1 MACEAEKTA
10 GVAGYDMYGRA
21 AAVAAAPGMM
31 MMMFNGKLDQR
42 FKGSSSWSRFNVG
55 DISANSRIGRVS
67 TRDSSSHAAAAPPPP
82 PPHRLKLDQ
91 LQESQQQKQQHSS
104 SNFLDKSSTD
114 HHRQQEQSSPPP
126 PSPPIVDESVIHGNR
141 TRGNI
146 IIPELGSSGR
156 SSSSRSET
164 SGQKNPKDPSS
175 VVALGSPGSSATD
188 QDSPTVLAAAA
199 AAEKLVTKPLI
210 AAGRGR
216 SGNLRTVESWPTAA
230 TTTTS
235 PAAAAAPAGAPPP
248 RLRSWSGNLG
258 NLRGGFGSSSSALQ
272 QGAAA
277 AAGGWS
283 KETATTHKAAAAE
296 TPRAGSSGMLMAT
309 GLVSGVLGTGS
320 KETVR
325 SAAAAAA
332 GGTPRASQAVAAG
345 TTGRASTAAAAGT
358 TGRASA
364 ATAHETTTT
373 TRASAAAAAGHE
385 TMCRG
390 NIFAVGESLLIKR
403 TLSSSDPEEVK
414 KVGNEQYKKGNFA
427 EALSLYD
434 RAILLAPG
442 HAPYHSNRAAALT
455 ALGRL
460 PEAVRECEHAIK
472 LNSLYPRAHQ
482 RLASLCLRYI
492 QGYINSAKTYL
503 SK

>member
-10 GVAGYDMYGRA
+10 AVAGYDMYGRA

-55 DISANSRIGRVS
+55 DISANSRIGKLS
-67 TRDSSSHAAAAPPPP
+67 TRDSSSHAAAAAPP
-82 PPHRLKLDQ
+82 PPHRRKLDQ

-104 SNFLDKSSTD
+104 SNFLAKSSTD
-114 HHRQQEQSSPPP
+114 HHRQPEQSSPPPP

-141 TRGNI
+141 RRGNI

-156 SSSSRSET
+156 SSSSSSET

-230 TTTTS
+230 ATTTS
-235 PAAAAAPAGAPPP
+235 PAAAAAGAPP

-258 NLRGGFGSSSSALQ
+258 NLRGGIGSSSSALQ
-272 QGAAA
+272 QGAPA

-296 TPRAGSSGMLMAT
+296 TPRTASSGMLKAT
-309 GLVSGVLGTGS
+309 GLVSGLLGTGS

-345 TTGRASTAAAAGT
+345 TPRAS
-358 TGRASA
+358 
-364 ATAHETTTT
+364 
-373 TRASAAAAAGHE
+373 AAAAGHE

-460 PEAVRECEHAIK
+460 PEAVRQCEYAIK
-472 LNSLYPRAHQ
+472 LNSLYLRAHQ

-492 QGYINSAKTYL
+492 QGYVNSAKTYF

>member
-1 MACEAEKTA
+1 
-10 GVAGYDMYGRA
+10 MYGRA

-156 SSSSRSET
+156 SSSSSSET

-277 AAGGWS
+277 AAGGCC

-325 SAAAAAA
+325 SAAAAA

-345 TTGRASTAAAAGT
+345 TPRASTAAAAGT

>member
-156 SSSSRSET
+156 SSSSSSET

-188 QDSPTVLAAAA
+188 QDSPAVLAAAA

-345 TTGRASTAAAAGT
+345 TPRASAAAAAGT